1 MDIIIAGG
9 GISGLSCAWHL
20 NRLGNKNFTV
30 FEASSKTGGLCA
42 SYIID
47 GFTFDYSGHLLHLS
61 TKQGMDIAAKL
72 LGKNI
77 GVHKRKAFVVVGGAQ
92 VPFPFQNNL
101 YGLPE
106 EMVSRCVNSALE
118 AYKNKTFKRDGS
130 FKNWALSLYGKEIC
144 DTFMFPYNTKLW
156 QFDLAKL
163 TDAWC
168 GKFVPQSSLED
179 IIKGA
184 YSRRR
189 KDFGYNTT
197 FFYPKKGGCG
207 ALCEALT
214 SKTPNIETD
223 SQIKQIDLKAKTVTV
238 NGAKH
243 PYKILVNTMPL
254 NKLGKVI
261 KGLPQDIKD
270 CFAKLK
276 HNTVKVIN
284 IAAEGKTKEGH
295 WFYFPEGKYPFY
307 RIGVQSSFATNN
319 APKDSCSFYVE
330 TGNTSIN
337 TNDIIAHMRALG
349 FIEQEAQILACDTLT
364 IKEAYPIYD
373 ADYAPCV
380 KKIIDYLAQ
389 QNIYLLGRYGA
400 WEYSFMEKSLL
411 DGGEL
416 ARKIN
421 AILNGAGI

>member
-30 FEASSKTGGLCA
+30 LEASSKTGGLCA
-42 SYIID
+42 SYNKD

-61 TKQGMDIAAKL
+61 TKQGLDIAAKL

-77 GVHKRKAFVVVGGAQ
+77 NVHKRKAFVITHGAQ

-106 EMVSRCVNSALE
+106 DIVSRCVNSALE
-118 AYKNKTFKRDGS
+118 AYKNKTFTVDGS
-130 FKNWALSLYGKEIC
+130 FKNRALALYGKEIC
-144 DTFMFPYNTKLW
+144 DIFMFPYNTKLW

-163 TDAWC
+163 TDQWC

-184 YSRRR
+184 YCRRR

-207 ALCEALT
+207 ALCEVLA

-223 SQIKQIDLKAKTVTV
+223 AQIKQIDIKNKTVTV
-238 NGAKH
+238 NGKKL
-243 PYKILVNTMPL
+243 PYKILVNTTPL
-254 NKLGKVI
+254 NRLGKI
-261 KGLPQDIKD
+261 LKGLPQDIKD

-295 WFYFPEGKYPFY
+295 WFYFPEQKYPFY
-307 RIGVQSSFATNN
+307 RIGVQSAFSANN
-319 APKDSCSFYVE
+319 APKNTCSFYVE
-330 TGNTSIN
+330 TGDTPVNTD
-337 TNDIIAHMRALG
+337 DIIKHMRALG
-349 FIEQEAQILACDTLT
+349 FIEQNAQILITDIIK

-373 ADYAPCV
+373 TDYKEAL

-421 AILNGAGI
+421 TILNGADR